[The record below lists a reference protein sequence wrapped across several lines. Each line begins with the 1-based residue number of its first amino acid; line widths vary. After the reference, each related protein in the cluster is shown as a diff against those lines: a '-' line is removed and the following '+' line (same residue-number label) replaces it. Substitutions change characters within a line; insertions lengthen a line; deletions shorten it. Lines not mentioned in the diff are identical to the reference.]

1 MRAPVASPPFGPR
14 NTTRRLFFAYRL
26 LNRMTGRWLAPEPRH
41 SARGRLLVR
50 LALPRTTRCP
60 SRLAMSVSRIAPP
73 RVLSRARIPNRSW
86 CVSRATSAHRLC
98 RYPRRFRRGQEGRAC
113 LDGPNPKIRR
123 DAMGSAP
130 FPPLPTVIRRQAA
143 IPRFDRNRRG
153 AVLPAGAERT
163 NLGVRTGAQAR
174 RRAPREPAAASP
186 DAKRCPDT
194 SHNPR
199 CQRTSARA
207 QKSPGGCR
215 TDQSFSG

>member
-26 LNRMTGRWLAPEPRH
+26 LNRITGRWLAPEPRH
-41 SARGRLLVR
+41 SARGHSLVR
-50 LALPRTTRCP
+50 LALPHTTRCP

-73 RVLSRARIPNRSW
+73 RVLSRARIPSRSW

-98 RYPRRFRRGQEGRAC
+98 RYPRRFQRGQEGRAC

-130 FPPLPTVIRRQAA
+130 FPPLPTVIRRQAG
-143 IPRFDRNRRG
+143 IPLFGRSRRG

-174 RRAPREPAAASP
+174 AAGTCSRLARREALPRHITQSTLSKNIRQGTKKALVAVEP
-186 DAKRCPDT
+186 T
-194 SHNPR
+194 
-199 CQRTSARA
+199 RA
-207 QKSPGGCR
+207 FPA
-215 TDQSFSG
+215 DL